1 MGFIWVIVVGAIAGW
16 MGGSFMK
23 VNEYGVRADIA
34 IGIVGA
40 FVAAILLRMIGPAG
54 AGIIASVIVA
64 TIGAMILLFT
74 LRRFMVTAPVATPRP
89 KRRY

>member
-1 MGFIWVIVVGAIAGW
+1 
-16 MGGSFMK
+16 MK
-23 VNEYGVRADIA
+23 RYFTQKHLVQLREKLQT
-34 IGIVGA
+34 IGPKTA
-40 FVAAILLRMIGPAG
+40 ALVAAILLRMIGPAG